1 MAVLDQDTGKMLNH
15 RQSLQHSNPEIRKAW
30 AKSAANEYGRLA
42 NGVGGQVKGTKTIR
56 FIRKRDLPKDRR
68 KDVTYGQLVCTERD
82 KKAERLRSRFVFGGD
97 QINYTGEVA
106 TPTAGMMVAKIIFN
120 GVVSTKGAR
129 FMTMDISNFY
139 LDTPLKPPE
148 YLRIKLSDIPLEI
161 VQEYKLKDIA
171 TQDGYVYVEAT
182 EGIYGLPQAGLLA
195 NKLLEK
201 RLNKHGYF
209 QSKFVPGLWT
219 HKWRTI
225 TFTFGSRRFWGKICI
240 QIACQTST
248 KSHQEVL
255 PSH

>member
-1 MAVLDQDTGKMLNH
+1 M
-15 RQSLQHSNPEIRKAW
+15 
-30 AKSAANEYGRLA
+30 NEYGRLA
-42 NGVGGQVKGTKTIR
+42 DRVGGQVKGTKTIR
-56 FIRKRDLPKDRR
+56 FIRKRDLPKERR

-82 KKAERLRSRFVFGGD
+82 KKAERLQSRFLFGGNRT
-97 QINYTGEVA
+97 NYTDEVA
-106 TPTAGMMVAKIIFN
+106 TPTTGMIVAKIIFN
-120 GVVSTKGAR
+120 SVVSTKGAR

-209 QSKFVPGLWT
+209 QSKFVPGLWM
-219 HKWRTI
+219 HKWQPI
-225 TFTFGSRRFWGKICI
+225 TFTLVVNNFGVKYVGKEH
-240 QIACQTST
+240 AE
-248 KSHQEVL
+248 HLREVIKKYYPVTEDWTGKRYIGITL
-255 PSH
+255 DWIT